1 MRHRRL
7 WPYRL
12 IGSPPKPPLVFL
24 HGYLGSG
31 EDWLQVAEQCAAQ
44 FLCILPDLPGHGQN
58 THQPFTQPLS
68 FEVIA
73 EGLVTLIEALGLDRV
88 GLVGYS
94 MGGRIALYSAL
105 RRPQQISAL
114 VLESCSPGLATG
126 QARRQRA
133 RVDDRRAKSIL
144 AGGLEAFVDH
154 WYDMELFGTLKSQ
167 PCLFQ
172 EIREKRKMNDREW
185 AAKVI
190 SELSPG
196 RQPSLWP
203 ELGGL
208 RLPTLLL
215 AGALDSNYVEIIAAM
230 DQKIPKSK
238 VEIVPEAGH
247 NIHLEHPSRFIKLV
261 VDFLRESPLF
271 LSNS

>member
-1 MRHRRL
+1 MA
-7 WPYRL
+7 
-12 IGSPPKPPLVFL
+12 K
-24 HGYLGSG
+24 
-31 EDWLQVAEQCAAQ
+31 
-44 FLCILPDLPGHGQN
+44 
-58 THQPFTQPLS
+58 
-68 FEVIA
+68 
-73 EGLVTLIEALGLDRV
+73 GLATLIEALGLERV

-105 RRPQQISAL
+105 RRPHQIGTL
-114 VLESCSPGLATG
+114 VLESCSPGIAAG

-133 RVDDRRAKSIL
+133 RVDAGRAESIL
-144 AGGLEAFVDH
+144 ADGLEAFVDH
-154 WYDMELFGTLKSQ
+154 WYEMELFGTLKNQ
-167 PCLFQ
+167 PHLFQ

-196 RQPSLWP
+196 RQPSLWS

-208 RLPTLLL
+208 GQPTLLL
-215 AGALDSNYVEIIAAM
+215 AGALDSNYVQVMAAM

-247 NIHLEHPSRFIKLV
+247 NIHLEHPCRFIKLV
-261 VDFLRESPLF
+261 VGFLRESLLF